1 MSELEA
7 LAADEGSDV
16 GLAKEEGSPAEA
28 EDALAEAEGAS
39 VVITE
44 GLALALALVSAELDA
59 GPEGAALLSAL
70 DATSEAAAEAE
81 AENGGT
87 VGLAE
92 AADEALGA
100 ESTEEDG
107 ADGGRVDTGSDE
119 LGRML
124 MTEEAALVATLSAV
138 EITLETTAEEGTTS
152 EALVDGKSVINGES
166 EVVEA
171 AGADEGESDALA
183 ALEEGKTVIKGAPE
197 EATADAAMEA
207 EAEAESA
214 IELTSLEAAAALPD
228 AKAEA
233 EGATLEIAELA
244 EVGLSTSL
252 KTELTA
258 ERSGAAG

>member
-100 ESTEEDG
+100 ESTEDG
-107 ADGGRVDTGSDE
+107 ADGGRVDTASDE

-183 ALEEGKTVIKGAPE
+183 ALEEGKTVIKGASE
-197 EATADAAMEA
+197 EATADAAIEA